1 MLRQLPRQ
9 FYLAVTDF
17 DFYLSIFQQ
26 PLRRT
31 WAFLLFV
38 AVTVA
43 TVGTAIEAWRIFP
56 ELDQFSRWGEQHLPA
71 FSVEG
76 GKLHLKQSGP
86 VILRYETEPPWTL
99 LLSDTPLSDD
109 QYPWDEP
116 SIWLLP
122 EEVVF
127 RYRGS
132 VERYLWADIGDFEF
146 EPSRLPTYL
155 PAAKLLFLPI
165 AYSFLLVFNVLAKLF
180 AAFLLTPL
188 ALWSSMF
195 RGVRL
200 PYSWGFTIAAYSLA
214 PAVTI
219 DLGVRMTGVQIAYF
233 DWIYIAIAAV
243 YVVFATKRCVT
254 PA

>member
-17 DFYLSIFQQ
+17 DFYLSVFQQ
-26 PLRRT
+26 PFRRT
-31 WAFLLFV
+31 LAFLLFV
-38 AVTVA
+38 AVAVA
-43 TVGTAIEAWRIFP
+43 TLATALEAWRIFP
-56 ELDQFSRWGEQHLPA
+56 QLEEFSRWGEQNLPA
-71 FSVEG
+71 FSVENG
-76 GKLHLKQSGP
+76 RLHLERPGP
-86 VILRYETEPPWTL
+86 VILRYGENPPWTL
-99 LLSDTPLSDD
+99 LVSDAALSDEQL
-109 QYPWDEP
+109 PWDEP
-116 SIWLLP
+116 SVWLLSG
-122 EEVVF
+122 EVVL
-127 RYRGS
+127 RYRGD
-132 VERYLWADIGDFEF
+132 VERYRWEDIGDFEF
-146 EPSRLPTYL
+146 QPSRLPDYL

-188 ALWSSMF
+188 ALWASLF

-200 PYSWGFTIAAYSLA
+200 PFSWGFTIAAYSLA

-233 DWIYIAIAAV
+233 DWIYLAIAAI

-254 PA
+254 AE